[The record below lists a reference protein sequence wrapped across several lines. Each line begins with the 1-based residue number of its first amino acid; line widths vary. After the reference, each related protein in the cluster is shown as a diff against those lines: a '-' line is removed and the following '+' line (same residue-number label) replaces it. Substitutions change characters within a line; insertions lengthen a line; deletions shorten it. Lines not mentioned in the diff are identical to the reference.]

1 MSYASCLNNTA
12 IGKQT
17 IKDLTITGSF
27 SNISN
32 NIIQVYTIEA
42 LDNIQSNVTTQFYSQ
57 ILAVGSYSIR
67 GTVTIQP
74 LSAPLYEFSITESST
89 SNKFPLY
96 EQDYTSI
103 GGLQGSQ
110 SLPFSTF
117 YVSDGVKPLTFS
129 VYLTGETEFSIRQA
143 DRSLEIFKIA

>member
-42 LDNIQSNVTTQFYSQ
+42 LDNIQPNVTTQFYSQ

-96 EQDYTSI
+96 EQGYTSI

-143 DRSLEIFKIA
+143 DRSLEIFRIA